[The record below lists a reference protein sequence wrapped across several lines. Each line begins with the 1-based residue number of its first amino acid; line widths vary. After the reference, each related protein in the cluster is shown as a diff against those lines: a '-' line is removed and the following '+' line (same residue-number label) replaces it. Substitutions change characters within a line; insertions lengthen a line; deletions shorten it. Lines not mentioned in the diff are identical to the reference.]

1 MCPNDRTYYTSYCS
15 VDLMYIS
22 DLFLLDIDECEANPC
37 DVNAAC
43 LNTNGSYVCSC
54 RPGFK
59 GDGDSC
65 TGNKLSSRHSSCKPC
80 GDRKD

>member
-1 MCPNDRTYYTSYCS
+1 MNILHVLLFRS
-15 VDLMYIS
+15 VDLIYIS

-43 LNTNGSYVCSC
+43 LNTNGSYECSC

-65 TGNKLSSRHSSCKPC
+65 TGNKLSSRHSGCKPC